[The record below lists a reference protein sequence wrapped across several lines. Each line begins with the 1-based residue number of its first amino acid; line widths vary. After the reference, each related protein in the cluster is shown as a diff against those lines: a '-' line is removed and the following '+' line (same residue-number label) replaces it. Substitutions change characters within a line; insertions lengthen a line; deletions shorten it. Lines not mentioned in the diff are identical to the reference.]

1 MPKKQDLLLIFARN
15 PEKGKVKTRL
25 AATLGDEAALKIY
38 EMLLQHTEKV
48 TRDLD
53 CDKIVYYSEDASEES
68 VFKDFVYR
76 KELQKGT
83 DLGDRMKNAFSE
95 GFTEGYKKIIIIG
108 TDLYDLQQ
116 KDLETAFSKLDTYD
130 YVIGPAEDGGYY
142 LMGMKQ
148 LNSALFS
155 NKSWSTKNVLSESLR
170 DLKDENVYLLEEKND
185 IDVIDDLDG
194 IQAFEKYLKLP

>member
-25 AATLGDEAALKIY
+25 AAGLGDEAALKIY

-53 CDKIVYYSEDASEES
+53 SDKIVYYSEDASEES